1 MENFSYENQ
10 GSETLLVYHFGD
22 EEHIDSFAKGMLQQN
37 RLKNVLQ
44 PLFTQIDTDIYLK
57 YPVTSMITLKDFLER
72 DAVKKQLLNFF
83 IHLAE
88 GFMDL
93 SDYML
98 SEEKIVLDPSFVFI
112 NIRTNEIGLV
122 YLPID
127 EYDAG
132 ITIKDFLLNLLCH
145 MKYDSSEDLSYV
157 GEIINYLNREKVV
170 DNEKL
175 ITFLHTLEHKSLK
188 QMKQINPVS
197 DIRASKPREMEILPK
212 AEDKKANPTSNIAAV
227 SSAYAESVPEVNHVN
242 TAKMPVPPAIPAAPV
257 EQIRKAE
264 PIQPTVPQ
272 SLASSENKPKKGLF
286 GFGKAGKENKSSASK
301 AEVTPKI
308 PGFTVPSQSDS
319 APMVPPIPPMIDV
332 PPVGMKVNPAVDQ
345 KKEVNKKKGL
355 FSFGK
360 KTKPDVI
367 KESKDVMIPQPVT
380 SGAPLVPPIQV
391 QRPSAV
397 AESREVSSCSISSV
411 NETVA
416 GQNYLKEDMD
426 KQQMA
431 RNNSLQSQPVSSER
445 NYSSAEDEDLHTV
458 ISSHG
463 DSDDGNH
470 TVILG
475 GNSKVSETGNMVK
488 TARLVRRKN
497 GQSMTINREV
507 FYIGSQADFVDF
519 FVADNPAVGA
529 CHAEIYKEGN
539 DYFVSDRNSV
549 NHTYVD
555 HMMLQPMQAAQLR
568 NGNIISLGDE
578 DFEFV
583 LS

>member
-22 EEHIDSFAKGMLQQN
+22 EEHMDSFAKGMLQQN

-44 PLFTQIDTDIYLK
+44 PLFTQMDTDIYLK

-145 MKYDSSEDLSYV
+145 MKYDTSEDLSYV

-188 QMKQINPVS
+188 QINPVS
-197 DIRASKPREMEILPK
+197 DIRSSKPREMEILPK
-212 AEDKKANPTSNIAAV
+212 AEDKKVNPTANVAAV
-227 SSAYAESVPEVNHVN
+227 SSAYAESVPGVNHIN
-242 TAKMPVPPAIPAAPV
+242 AAKMPVPPASPAAPV

-264 PIQPTVPQ
+264 PLQPMAPQ
-272 SLASSENKPKKGLF
+272 PLASSENKPKNGLF

-308 PGFTVPSQSDS
+308 PGFAVPSQSDS
-319 APMVPPIPPMIDV
+319 APMVPPIPPMVDV
-332 PPVGMKVNPAVDQ
+332 PPVGMKMNPAADQ
-345 KKEVNKKKGL
+345 KKEGNKKKGL

-367 KESKDVMIPQPVT
+367 EESKDVMIPQPVT
-380 SGAPLVPPIQV
+380 SGAPIVPPITA

-397 AESREVSSCSISSV
+397 SESREVSSDSASSST
-411 NETVA
+411 ETVA
-416 GQNYLKEDMD
+416 GQNNLKEALD

-431 RNNSLQSQPVSSER
+431 WNNSLQSQPVSSER

-475 GNSKVSETGNMVK
+475 GNSKVSETGNIAK